1 MFIWIAKI
9 EGKKLHR
16 LITTNL
22 STNVIHF
29 SIFKQNKKK
38 RMKVCQ
44 YSFLVY
50 AKTKYFCINSTG
62 KLKVPEIRYI

>member
-22 STNVIHF
+22 STKVIHF

-50 AKTKYFCINSTG
+50 AKNSTG